1 LSPKL
6 ILSTCLAAALAASA
20 DAAPVQFLSPFAPTP
35 EAEKNNQTFSSLP
48 EGLTNE
54 PDTFWRRNTLS
65 GDWDGARNQVNDF
78 GFAITPVYEA
88 ESFGAAGGGHG
99 GGISDGLIDIAFD
112 FDLERL
118 THIWPDAILHLNVL
132 DTYGSSL
139 SGRYVGDLGNTSNLA
154 GFNTFRLQEIWLQ
167 QTFWGKRASIRA
179 GMLAADSEF
188 FSSQASSLFLNGTF
202 GAFTLI
208 AANFNNAPVYPVAA
222 PAVRLDVMPVSF
234 LDFKAAVFA
243 PNEDAEN
250 NTHGTDFSINSKDGA
265 LVAFEASY
273 LVNQSPNDRGLIGS
287 YRVGTFI
294 QQGDYTSWESQA
306 ANALNPSK
314 PLRYGTNYMVYGVAD
329 QQLFKN
335 GQYTV
340 DSFVRAGFASSRF
353 SMVDNYF
360 DAGFNFTGFVPN
372 RILDVAGIAVA
383 RSGISKQFSD
393 SQVEQGNPRSTSETA
408 IEITYKIQL
417 APWGSIQPD
426 LQYIINPSA
435 VVGSRN
441 AFVYGVRVTIEF

>member
-1 LSPKL
+1 
-6 ILSTCLAAALAASA
+6 
-20 DAAPVQFLSPFAPTP
+20 
-35 EAEKNNQTFSSLP
+35 
-48 EGLTNE
+48 
-54 PDTFWRRNTLS
+54 
-65 GDWDGARNQVNDF
+65 
-78 GFAITPVYEA
+78 
-88 ESFGAAGGGHG
+88 
-99 GGISDGLIDIAFD
+99 
-112 FDLERL
+112 
-118 THIWPDAILHLNVL
+118 
-132 DTYGSSL
+132 
-139 SGRYVGDLGNTSNLA
+139 VGDLGNTSNLA
-154 GFNTFRLQEIWLQ
+154 GFNTVRFQEIWLQ
-167 QTFWGKRASIRA
+167 QAFWDKRATLRA

-208 AANFNNAPVYPVAA
+208 AANFKNAPVYPVAA

-250 NTHGTDFSINSKDGA
+250 NTHGTDLSINSRDGA

-287 YRVGTFI
+287 YRIGTFI
-294 QQGDYTSWESQA
+294 QQGDYPSWGSQA

-314 PLRYGTNYMVYGVAD
+314 PLEYGTNYMVYGVAD

-340 DSFVRAGFASSRF
+340 DSYVRAGFASTRF
-353 SMVDNYF
+353 SMVSNYF
-360 DAGFNFTGFVPN
+360 DAGFNFIGFVPN
-372 RILDVAGIAVA
+372 RILDVAGIGVA
-383 RSGISKQFSD
+383 RSGISKQYSD
-393 SQVEQGNPRSTSETA
+393 FQVEQGNPSSTAETA

-426 LQYIINPSA
+426 IQYILNPSG
-435 VVGSRN
+435 VSGSRN
-441 AFVYGVRVTIEF
+441 AFVFGVRSTINFWNYFRYFTLGQVPFS